1 MPRGVYNIVVAKR
14 WTPQQHTTKEIK
26 TMKYHN
32 HEIKKTPTDLGE
44 EEAKNNF
51 TYEIYKDGE
60 YIQTALTLSTAKTY
74 IDSGYND
81 TYL

>member
-1 MPRGVYNIVVAKR
+1 
-14 WTPQQHTTKEIK
+14 
-26 TMKYHN
+26 MKYHG

-44 EEAKNNF
+44 ENPRYNY

-60 YIQTALTLSTAKTY
+60 YINTALTLSTAKTY
-74 IDSGYND
+74 IDSDYNE